1 MPSVLPEYYGQHF
14 DARRTKDAHGDMGI
28 LQGNFVSLTLP
39 AGSTRFDH
47 LMEMSRSSH
56 RPFPIKFLSEKLKE
70 GQFIRG
76 HVYFGKLGRQI
87 EGILLN
93 YPHLRWWL
101 DKDGIVVDEPPFEL
115 GPLSDFDRIA
125 GPLFIEHWKND
136 ELSASSL
143 ESIASTLDAEGFQL
157 KDNLQ
162 PAQWKPIS
170 EYNQKH
176 SRVAIRTFAGAVR
189 RPQFAR
195 SVRRRLY
202 LARDRYKKALRPAEP
217 IFAEI

>member
-1 MPSVLPEYYGQHF
+1 MPLIPPKYYGRHF
-14 DARRTKDAHGDMGI
+14 DAKRTKNAHGNMRI

-39 AGSTRFDH
+39 AGSTHFDH
-47 LMEMSRSSH
+47 LMEMSRSSL

-87 EGILLN
+87 EEILLN
-93 YPHLRWWL
+93 YPRLRWWL
-101 DKDGIVVDEPPFEL
+101 DKDGLVVDEPPFEL

-125 GPLFIEHWKND
+125 GPLFVEHWKD
-136 ELSASSL
+136 GELSTSSL
-143 ESIASTLDAEGFQL
+143 KLIASRLDEEGFQL

-176 SRVAIRTFAGAVR
+176 SRVAIKTFAGAVR
-189 RPQFAR
+189 RPQFAT

-202 LARDRYKKALRPAEP
+202 LARDRYKKALRPVEP